1 MNFQWSI
8 NCIRTILTNILS
20 MKTIKS
26 SINNYLQILWRN
38 ILLLYISSCLS
49 WVSCLYSK
57 FFVFIDL
64 QELSVYEGQ
73 LPRPEEEWLKIVKLP
88 KKKTTQL
95 TKIMISKFSNRKWKL
110 KLIFINFIYNSV
122 KTKGS
127 NNKLYKFNNYGRN
140 MVNNIIRN
148 CASVVQF
155 YLEFDFVAT

>member
-8 NCIRTILTNILS
+8 NCIRIILINIKS

-127 NNKLYKFNNYGRN
+127 NNKLYKFNKTLA
-140 MVNNIIRN
+140 M
-148 CASVVQF
+148 
-155 YLEFDFVAT
+155 D

>member
-127 NNKLYKFNNYGRN
+127 NNKLYKFNK
-140 MVNNIIRN
+140 ML
-148 CASVVQF
+148 AM
-155 YLEFDFVAT
+155 D

>member
-127 NNKLYKFNNYGRN
+127 NNNLYKFNKTLA
-140 MVNNIIRN
+140 M
-148 CASVVQF
+148 
-155 YLEFDFVAT
+155 D